1 MGDSSRSSTMYFDA
15 IPQMEPINGMHS
27 QLSDQDLL
35 PKFDKL
41 RELGVHAQ
49 LSNQDLLL
57 KIDKL
62 RELGVHEFV
71 SLPQLVVVGDQSSG
85 KSSVL
90 EAVMELPLPRSGTLC
105 TRFATNITFQSASKP
120 SITVSIIPGPS
131 RSGEEK
137 KQLQD
142 FKRELTALDGDNFL
156 SILNDACDA
165 MGVPKPEELFDV
177 DGSKSKPTFS
187 EDVFKVELCGPG
199 RDNLSIIDIP
209 GIFRTETAGTT
220 TSKDMEMVREMV
232 DYWIK
237 DERTIILAVIAINND
252 VATQEILSIAKKAD
266 PKGLRTLGI
275 LTKPDIV
282 GDGEERRVFDL
293 INGKQHKLTLGYH
306 VLRNLSQK
314 DLDAQ
319 KDLNGRNDSLS
330 RGTKEQEFF
339 NKKPWSALPRSRVGV
354 NELKKR
360 LTVLLTDMVKKE
372 FPKIKNQL
380 AQDLVLAKKQL
391 AMIGTERAT
400 PQQQRVYLEEIAS
413 KFKDLSKL
421 ALDADYRDEIFHNDK
436 CLKLPT
442 LIVNRYDLFEKEI
455 RTKGHTYKFD
465 NGEGND
471 EDESEAISVTSKNE
485 SGTDENE
492 KGKGYEVEPIHKPLG
507 PVFPELDNVLSQS
520 FNILDA
526 DKPDILDW
534 IRRQYLES
542 RGYGLPAIDLRILP
556 VLWQKQSHNWG
567 GITLS
572 FINDVIVYV
581 HDFICRLLSIVCPES
596 KVRNA
601 LLSIFM
607 DDLVAK
613 YSSAIKHV
621 EYILKV
627 EHRGTLLTKDESYGT
642 ALNEMR
648 SARSSNLA
656 MSNSNEDVVIQDH
669 HDVLHAYYKVAMRR
683 FVDTVIAQGMDD
695 YLLTGEN
702 SPIKVIKLSFTS
714 LMTDVQINDIA
725 GEDAF
730 TKGER
735 LALEQ
740 KIAALEEGRKELDS

>member
-1 MGDSSRSSTMYFDA
+1 MGDSSRSNTMYFDA
-15 IPQMEPINGMHS
+15 IPQMEPIDGVHA

-35 PKFDKL
+35 
-41 RELGVHAQ
+41 Q
-49 LSNQDLLL
+49 

-90 EAVMELPLPRSGTLC
+90 EAVMQLPLPRSGTLC
-105 TRFATNITFQSASKP
+105 TRFATNITFQSAPKP
-120 SITVSIIPGPS
+120 RITVSIIPGPS
-131 RSGEEK
+131 RSDEK
-137 KQLQD
+137 KKLLQD
-142 FKRELTALDGDNFL
+142 FKRELTALDGGSFL
-156 SILNDACDA
+156 SILNEACDA

-209 GIFRTETAGTT
+209 GIFRLETAGTT
-220 TSKDMEMVREMV
+220 TLKDMAMVKKMV

-237 DERTIILAVIAINND
+237 DERTIILAVIPINND
-252 VATQEILSIAKKAD
+252 IATQEILSIAKEAD

-275 LTKPDIV
+275 LTKPDMV
-282 GDGEERRVFDL
+282 GDGEEGRVFDL

-314 DLDAQ
+314 DVDTQ
-319 KDLNGRNDSLS
+319 KNLNGRNDSLS

-339 NKKPWSALPRSRVGV
+339 NKKPWSALPKSRVGV
-354 NELKKR
+354 DELKKR

-372 FPKIKNQL
+372 FPNIKSQL
-380 AQDLVLAKKQL
+380 AKDLVLAKKQL

-400 PQQQRVYLEEIAS
+400 PQQQRVYLEEIAA

-421 ALDADYRDEIFHNDK
+421 ALDGDYQDEIIQNDK
-436 CLKLPT
+436 CLRLPT
-442 LIVNRYDLFEKEI
+442 LIANRCDLFEKEI
-455 RTKGHTYKFD
+455 RTKGHTYEFD
-465 NGEGND
+465 NDEGNGSGND
-471 EDESEAISVTSKNE
+471 EDDDDDDDEATSIASENE
-485 SGTDENE
+485 SATDENE
-492 KGKGYEVEPIHKPLG
+492 SGKGYEDKPTPKPIG

-520 FNILDA
+520 FNILDTN
-526 DKPDILDW
+526 KTNILHW

-542 RGYGLPAIDLRILP
+542 RGYGLPAIDIRILP
-556 VLWQKQSHNWG
+556 VLWQKQSSNWS

-572 FINDVIVYV
+572 FINDIIVYV

-601 LLSIFM
+601 LLSFFM

-627 EHRGTLLTKDESYGT
+627 EHRGTLLTKNESYST
-642 ALNEMR
+642 ALNDMR
-648 SARSSNLA
+648 NARQGKA
-656 MSNSNEDVVIQDH
+656 TEDPAADPAKSNSNEKSVVQDQ
-669 HDVLHAYYKVAMRR
+669 HDFLHAYYKVAIRR

-695 YLLTGEN
+695 YLLKGDN
-702 SPIKVIKLSFTS
+702 SPIKVINLSFTS
-714 LMTDVQINDIA
+714 KMNDDQINDIA

-735 LALEQ
+735 LALEE
-740 KIAALEEGRKELDS
+740 KIKALEEGRKELNS